1 MKGNNEIKLNQATM
15 IDAMQQWLDSVMP
28 ENTSKVSAVKLS
40 DDRLSNSFV
49 IFLTDKDTP

>member
-28 ENTSKVSAVKLS
+28 NNAPKVTAVKVS
-40 DDRLSNSFV
+40 DDRLENSFI
-49 IFLTDKDTP
+49 IFLSDKDTP